1 MKELVIKFLVVLLL
15 CLGYHLCFFGFYI
28 EKQIS
33 VLMYSSLLS
42 VIYFAMIVYFIRSI
56 LVFIRESHKITIIRE

>member
-1 MKELVIKFLVVLLL
+1 MKKLVPKLLIVLPL

-33 VLMYSSLLS
+33 VVTYSSI
-42 VIYFAMIVYFIRSI
+42 VAAIYLATIVYCIRFIWFHI
-56 LVFIRESHKITIIRE
+56 KGNHKITS

>member
-1 MKELVIKFLVVLLL
+1 MKELVPKLLIVLPL

-33 VLMYSSLLS
+33 VATYSSL
-42 VIYFAMIVYFIRSI
+42 VAIIYLATIVYSIRLI
-56 LVFIRESHKITIIRE
+56 WFHIKGNHKFTS